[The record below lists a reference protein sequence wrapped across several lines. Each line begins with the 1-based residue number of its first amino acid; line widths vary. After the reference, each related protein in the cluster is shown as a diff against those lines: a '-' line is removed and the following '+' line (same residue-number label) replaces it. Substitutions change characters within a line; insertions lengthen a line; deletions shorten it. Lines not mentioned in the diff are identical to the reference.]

1 MLIHVLM
8 HLKAGSFTS
17 GPLQQVIK
25 SLWRLCS
32 SNRHT
37 DLSAFR
43 PQNPRSFVTDEHP
56 GRARKGVPLFVLDC
70 LNYTHQ
76 KNNGTRN
83 MEEHMKRTHGKK
95 NMISVFF
102 RDSSIFPATT
112 TPQTTP
118 PSEWWW
124 ILLGSV
130 AGSAVDRLVTAPSRD
145 QLTEST
151 HNGEW

>member
-102 RDSSIFPATT
+102 PRFFHLSSYNHSSNHPTVRVVVDSSRVRRGIGSRPA
-112 TPQTTP
+112 
-118 PSEWWW
+118 
-124 ILLGSV
+124 G
-130 AGSAVDRLVTAPSRD
+130 DRALSRPAD
-145 QLTEST
+145 GVHTQR
-151 HNGEW
+151 